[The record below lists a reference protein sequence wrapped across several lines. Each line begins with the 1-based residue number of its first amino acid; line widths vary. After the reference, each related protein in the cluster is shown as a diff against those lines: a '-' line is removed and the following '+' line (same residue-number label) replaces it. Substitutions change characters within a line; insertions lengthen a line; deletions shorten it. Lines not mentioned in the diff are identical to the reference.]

1 MNRSIL
7 IDSDVISH
15 FISAG
20 RLELIP
26 DIFPTN
32 KILLLDKVYCELER
46 YYKRKPL
53 IDQMIAKGKFILL
66 PFPED
71 DPDIMKEY
79 AYIKKSLFK
88 GNGESACMAVA
99 RFRNE
104 IIASSN
110 LKDIRQYCELHSI
123 DYLATMDFLCAALQK
138 GIIKHKDCNDFIS
151 RVIRAGSKL
160 PVICMKDYKCRDLQF
175 MGNVTNSK

>member
-20 RLELIP
+20 MLGLIP
-26 DIFPTN
+26 DIFPAN
-32 KILLLDKVYCELER
+32 KILLLDKVYTELER
-46 YYKRKPL
+46 YHQRKPL
-53 IDQMIAKGKFILL
+53 IDKMISKGAFILL

-79 AYIKKSLFK
+79 AYIMKSLFK

-110 LKDIRQYCELHSI
+110 LKDIRQYCDLHSI
-123 DYLATMDFLCAALQK
+123 DYLTTMDFLFSALQK
-138 GIIKHKDCNDFIS
+138 GLIRHKDCDDFIS
-151 RVIRAGSKL
+151 RVIHAGSKL
-160 PVICMKDYKCRDLQF
+160 PVIRMKDYKCRDLQF
-175 MGNVTNSK
+175 IWK